1 MFSLSSTTIKDAIS
15 EASKEV
21 KILYCAMKILSD
33 NPDMKT
39 AILVDELNSQASQL
53 IGNHKLSYRGVEHY
67 YCCAKMYLRLYSAL
81 NNNVEGYAY
90 FNEKDYIQLLCSGIT
105 LCDKAYQIL
114 RIRSDSQLL
123 FIMKR
128 AADFL
133 RECTAINIKESVNKF
148 LSNEFE
154 NMCVQD
160 FIPPK
165 NRHHDNTRNLVGMQY
180 LRNLGCVF
188 VTKEAVLEKPNKI
201 AEKPGLRMDVYGW
214 KDDST
219 IIGMEVKTKL
229 EDFKG
234 TLMDERFGKY
244 SEYCNEFYIL
254 TTQKPIFKAAQQWCS
269 HHKGTVALYYDSKA
283 PGELQETKM
292 QPSQRK
298 ITSKMIQKAQEVMTT
313 KIRKSIGET
322 YLDVSDC
329 SPVSVINK
337 ILHNLSKEIFL
348 E

>member
-1 MFSLSSTTIKDAIS
+1 
-15 EASKEV
+15 
-21 KILYCAMKILSD
+21 
-33 NPDMKT
+33 
-39 AILVDELNSQASQL
+39 
-53 IGNHKLSYRGVEHY
+53 
-67 YCCAKMYLRLYSAL
+67 
-81 NNNVEGYAY
+81 
-90 FNEKDYIQLLCSGIT
+90 
-105 LCDKAYQIL
+105 
-114 RIRSDSQLL
+114 
-123 FIMKR
+123 MKR
-128 AADFL
+128 TADFL
-133 RECTAINIKESVNKF
+133 RECTSNNIKESVNTF

-154 NMCVQD
+154 KMCAQD
-160 FIPPK
+160 FLPPK
-165 NRHHDNTRNLVGMQY
+165 SRHHDNTRNLVGMQY
-180 LRNLGCVF
+180 LRDLGCVF
-188 VTKEAVLEKPNKI
+188 VTKEAVLEKSNKK

-254 TTQKPIFKAAQQWCS
+254 TTQKSVFKAAQQWCS

-283 PGELQETKM
+283 PGELQEIKM

-322 YLDVSDC
+322 YLDTSDY
-329 SPVSVINK
+329 SPSSVINK
-337 ILHNLSKEIFL
+337 ILRNLSKELFL
-348 E
+348 EEN